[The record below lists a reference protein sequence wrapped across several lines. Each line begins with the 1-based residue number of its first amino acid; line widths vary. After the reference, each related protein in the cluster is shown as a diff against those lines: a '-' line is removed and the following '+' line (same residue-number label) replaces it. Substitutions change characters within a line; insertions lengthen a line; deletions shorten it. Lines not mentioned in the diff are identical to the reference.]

1 MILPLDYAR
10 CANDTCPMRNTC
22 LRFTDRADVQCMWY
36 AEFAP
41 DEDGHCFDYIANAA
55 AKEEA
60 RKAKADAAAAIP
72 VLDKAAALLPR
83 VSAYIDDLER
93 RHRRRGIIIL
103 ATTAAAIIASAAAAL
118 LAMQLT
124 AQRSTWSAP
133 SVQPPASTRLTVVT
147 DGYVDLAG
155 HWRSFDNGHEIEVN
169 AWRQPHAQ

>member
-1 MILPLDYAR
+1 MRSNNI
-10 CANDTCPMRNTC
+10 PMKQSRHQIYRQRKQAQHTLEIDHLNEA
-22 LRFTDRADVQCMWY
+22 L
-36 AEFAP
+36 
-41 DEDGHCFDYIANAA
+41 AA

-60 RKAKADAAAAIP
+60 RKAKADAAATIP

-124 AQRSTWSAP
+124 AQRSPWSAP

>member
-1 MILPLDYAR
+1 MRSNNI
-10 CANDTCPMRNTC
+10 PMKQSRHQIYRQRKQAQHTLEIDHLNEA
-22 LRFTDRADVQCMWY
+22 L
-36 AEFAP
+36 
-41 DEDGHCFDYIANAA
+41 AA

-72 VLDKAAALLPR
+72 VLDKAAALLPS

-124 AQRSTWSAP
+124 LS
-133 SVQPPASTRLTVVT
+133 
-147 DGYVDLAG
+147 
-155 HWRSFDNGHEIEVN
+155 
-169 AWRQPHAQ
+169 